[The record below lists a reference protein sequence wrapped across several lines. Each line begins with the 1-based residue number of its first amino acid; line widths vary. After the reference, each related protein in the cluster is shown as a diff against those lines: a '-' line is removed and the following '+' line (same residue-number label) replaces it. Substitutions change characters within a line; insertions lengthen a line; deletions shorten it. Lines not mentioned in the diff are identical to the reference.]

1 MQSDT
6 LLNAFHATLQKVE
19 DGTPLS
25 RDIHR
30 KQLLSHVDVLTDS
43 QEGQK
48 LLLKAMPRVVAAG
61 IFDGTVW
68 AEPQKLVPTLVGGTL
83 RAGGEATL
91 LEILSELRILGVAR
105 GELTY
110 PSFSDQDARAFLEEV
125 VVRDL
130 SLLFPSGTEAERVAG
145 QATNAK
151 ISHLAGLLVEV
162 VPLESLK
169 DGIATELELI
179 CGQRP
184 IVTDRVLEMVRALE
198 GRLPLDPEGD
208 QRLRLYMDAVM
219 APSPGAKGR
228 TVAEYGD
235 FLLDADA
242 HTLAEEAQALGTSMR
257 ATGLAVGAHALL
269 VRRVASD
276 PKLLALALGLNEQGK
291 AELDT
296 VGELVRSIIT
306 QAVHPA
312 TARSCYGLAR
322 LLERGVLSRQPVR
335 TGLRRI
341 AGMTLHAKVAESIQA
356 SRPDSSLSPRDLLLA
371 DCVGVLGQP
380 LGVGQGWNPTCQ
392 SARGISLWSRHAPGK
407 LLGMIET
414 TARTHEMSMRFEGQE
429 IQAGTVIFDG
439 PASYDLNLDAVSVVL
454 VPHLDRIYNEML
466 RRAAFRG
473 ADPHKWVNPA
483 MYGHW
488 IPQGFISAYDE
499 ATGAI
504 RGYDNFLRTFYATH
518 HPAYNGGYD
527 QAYPN
532 PVGIFLTSATGALL
546 GFHAVSILRV
556 REHEG
561 QVRVYFLNPNNE
573 GRQQWQEDI
582 QPTVAGNG
590 EQPGESSLPFHQ
602 FAARLYAFHF
612 GSSEVGDLAR
622 VAEAEVTRVRDI
634 SLASWGKSYTWL
646 D

>member
-1 MQSDT
+1 MQSET
-6 LLNAFHATLQKVE
+6 LLNAFHATLLKVE
-19 DGTPLS
+19 EGTPLS

-43 QEGQK
+43 QEGQR

-68 AEPQKLVPTLVGGTL
+68 AEPHNLVPTLVGGTL
-83 RAGGEATL
+83 RAGGETTL
-91 LEILSELRILGVAR
+91 LEILSELRILSVAR

-110 PSFSDQDARAFLEEV
+110 PDFNDSAARAFLEEV

-145 QATNAK
+145 PATNSK

-162 VPLESLK
+162 IPLESLK

-184 IVTDRVLEMVRALE
+184 IVTDRVVEMVRALK
-198 GRLPLDPEGD
+198 GRLPLDPRGD
-208 QRLRLYMDAVM
+208 ERLQLYMDAVM
-219 APSPGAKGR
+219 APSPGSSGR
-228 TVAEYGD
+228 NVAEYGD

-242 HTLAEEAQALGTSMR
+242 DTLEEEARALGSSMR

-276 PKLLALALGLNEQGK
+276 PALLALALGLNERGK
-291 AELDT
+291 AELEVAGD
-296 VGELVRSIIT
+296 LVQSIIT
-306 QAVHPA
+306 QAVHVD

-322 LLERGVLSRQPVR
+322 LLERGLLSRQPVR
-335 TGLRRI
+335 TGLQRI
-341 AGMTLHAKVAESIQA
+341 AGMTLHAEVAESIQA
-356 SRPDSSLSPRDLLLA
+356 SRPDSSLSPRDMLLA

-429 IQAGTVIFDG
+429 IKASTVIFDG
-439 PASYDLNLDAVSVVL
+439 PASYDMNLDAVSVVL

-473 ADPHKWVNPA
+473 EDPHKWVNPA

-488 IPQGFISAYDE
+488 IPQGFISAYNE
-499 ATGAI
+499 VTGAI

-518 HPAYNGGYD
+518 HPSYNGGYD

-546 GFHAVSILRV
+546 GFHAVSVLRV

-561 QVRVYFLNPNNE
+561 HVRVYFLNPNNE
-573 GRQQWQEDI
+573 GRQKWQEDI
-582 QPTVAGNG
+582 QPTVADNG
-590 EQPGESSLPFHQ
+590 ENPGESSLPFHQ

-612 GSSEVGDLAR
+612 GPSEVGDLAR
-622 VAEAEVTRVRDI
+622 VDEAEVARVREI